1 MSDLDRWLDEDDE
14 ADDTGVGAA
23 DATPDAVAEAPDA
36 PADPSAP
43 ISDETP
49 AAARTDR
56 GDGRDAQGKF
66 VEKAQNEGSAVGTV
80 VPTDAVANGAVTAG
94 PTPSV
99 PPTPVPHTQGTQ
111 DGQDGVQGAAEAAS
125 PYVVKFRNTEFEIPG
140 SRVTPEG
147 VVIPQASVDLVSK
160 YLGRGIKWEAEGQ
173 QFRQERALLQVE
185 QAKVQAA
192 QGEIDKLFQIASIAD
207 ETEMA
212 EAALAY
218 VLELRS
224 ALPTLQREAAL
235 AEREARWQ
243 VQSALSQPDPD
254 EQAGM
259 LAQAAQAEIDGTVAE
274 LKAHPSFAGMT
285 DRDWGEVGA
294 WAKENEATLFYRAGR
309 QLNAEE
315 QAAGVTPGQLC
326 FNAAKVIA
334 VAQRLHGV
342 RKDALAAE
350 QRARS
355 AIEDAKKVAEQNV
368 KKVASASAEVPALA
382 ETRTKAPTRATPE
395 EEDDMSFEALS
406 REFASALR

>member
-1 MSDLDRWLDEDDE
+1 MSDLDRWLEEDDE
-14 ADDTGVGAA
+14 ADDASVGAG
-23 DATPDAVAEAPDA
+23 DATPDVAAAAPDA
-36 PADPSAP
+36 PADPSAL

-66 VEKAQNEGSAVGTV
+66 VAKDGESQGQGVGHAVQDAEGR
-80 VPTDAVANGAVTAG
+80 TAG
-94 PTPSV
+94 EGASSAAPPS
-99 PPTPVPHTQGTQ
+99 PPAPAEEL
-111 DGQDGVQGAAEAAS
+111 QDGVQAAAEVAS

-243 VQSALSQPDPD
+243 VQSALAAPDPD

-309 QLNAEE
+309 QLSAEE

-355 AIEDAKKVAEQNV
+355 AIEDAKKVAEQNA
-368 KKVASASAEVPALA
+368 KKVASASADVPALA

-395 EEDDMSFEALS
+395 EEDDMSFDALS